1 MSPQDKRAIVRVST
15 GREQEMSL
23 LVNCE
28 CGRVI
33 HAETQDEIVAKVEEH
48 VAQDHPQLIGKLSRE
63 DIVAMTE
70 EADA

>member
-1 MSPQDKRAIVRVST
+1 
-15 GREQEMSL
+15 MSL

-33 HAETQDEIVAKVEEH
+33 HGETQDEIVAKVEEH
-48 VAQDHPQLIGKLSRE
+48 VAQDHPQLVGKLSRE